1 MQIWIKLLLQC
12 FMLSSAE
19 CDFHTLEFL
28 STGRVQ
34 PRDRPQFE
42 QLTVFDGV
50 PISYCDSLK
59 KREELKSTLESN
71 NFPEY
76 CDEASYNIL
85 DFLHEIP
92 PLLSSTVYAVQRR
105 RGCTQSANG
114 TVSAFEGWAVNGM
127 DFISF
132 DPASQRWTSQ
142 SPSAVTLKHRWNI
155 NAARNFAFSHFITTR
170 CPLMMKT
177 IKLRST
183 HQKTELYVFAKPIV
197 DRAQA
202 LLRCHVTSTDKSVR
216 SVHLIGDG
224 ASKASWISVTG
235 PVPSEDGSVI
245 LRLTA
250 GISLS
255 QNTYT
260 YGCEVQAGGHNI
272 TVFWDG
278 NTLDGRHLLNVA
290 FVQWKPVILG
300 FFCIMFFIVLISHGM
315 IFLLKFVKRKSRHP
329 ATVDLQ
335 LMEQFTRIRESVTS
349 ADLQSVIAA
358 YIQVTERNREWEQ
371 WLERT
376 ILAEQ
381 NFYDAEYFAHQVD
394 EAQ

>member
-1 MQIWIKLLLQC
+1 MQIRITLLFQC
-12 FMLSSAE
+12 FMLSSAK
-19 CDFHTLEFL
+19 CDIHTLEFL

-34 PRDRPQFE
+34 PGDRPQFE

-76 CDEASYNIL
+76 CHEASYNIL
-85 DFLHEIP
+85 DSLYEIP
-92 PLLSSTVYAVQRR
+92 PLLSSTVYVVQRR

-132 DPASQRWTSQ
+132 DPASQRWMSQ
-142 SPSAVTLKHRWNI
+142 SPSAVRLKHHWN
-155 NAARNFAFSHFITTR
+155 NSTARNFAFRHFITTQ
-170 CPLMMKT
+170 CPLMMQR
-177 IKLRST
+177 IKLKPT

-202 LLRCHVTSTDKSVR
+202 LLRCHVTSTDKSL
-216 SVHLIGDG
+216 SSLHLIGDG
-224 ASKASWISVTG
+224 ASKASWISVIG
-235 PVPSEDGSVI
+235 PMPSEDGSVI

-255 QNTYT
+255 QNTDT

-278 NTLDGRHLLNVA
+278 KTLDGRNLLNMAVL
-290 FVQWKPVILG
+290 QWNAVILG
-300 FFCIMFFIVLISHGM
+300 FFCIMLLIILISHGT
-315 IFLLKFVKRKSRHP
+315 ILLLKFVKRKSRRP

-335 LMEQFTRIRESVTS
+335 LIEQFARIRESVTS
-349 ADLQSVIAA
+349 PDLQSVIAA
-358 YIQVTERNREWEQ
+358 CIQGTERNREWEQ

-381 NFYDAEYFAHQVD
+381 NFYDAEHFAHQD
-394 EAQ
+394 DGAQ